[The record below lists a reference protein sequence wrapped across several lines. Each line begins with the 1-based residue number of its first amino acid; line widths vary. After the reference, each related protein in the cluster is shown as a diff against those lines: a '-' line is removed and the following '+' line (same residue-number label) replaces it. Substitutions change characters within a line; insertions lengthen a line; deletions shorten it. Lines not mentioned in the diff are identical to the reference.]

1 MTVPMRLPMKFRRRR
16 SGAWFGR
23 VLVAASFALAVLSDA
38 YAQHPGPSVTTSSP
52 DAQQSRTARPRSP
65 EGQPSAQS
73 LPKRLPERETTDQ
86 KVALSDRSL
95 RFKASAGS
103 IPLFDGEG
111 NLQAEV
117 AYVAYALEASNS
129 ADRPVTFLLNG
140 GPGAASAYLNIG
152 AIGPWRLPMD
162 RAVPSTR
169 PQLQP
174 NDETWLDFTDLVF
187 IDPPGTGYS
196 RITATGDAARR
207 QFWSVGGDADA
218 LAVVIRKWIEQA
230 GRQTSAKFIVGESY
244 GGFRAPKIAK
254 VLQSEQGTGIRG
266 LVMISP
272 VLDFASFGQH
282 RHAPMSWVS
291 SLPSMAAAALD
302 AKGRFDRAALRD
314 VELYA
319 TGDYLRDL
327 LKGERDLAALDR
339 ISGRVAELIGLQ
351 PTLVRRLAGR
361 VDAATFR
368 REFYRQRGLVG
379 SAYDPTVT
387 AFDPHPNS
395 AMSRYP
401 DPMLDAVSAP
411 LTSAMTDLYQRV
423 LHWRVDLPYKLL
435 DREVSSHWDWGRG
448 RAAPEAVDD
457 LVTVLSDDPNMRVLV
472 THGATDL
479 VTPYFATQLLL
490 DQLPL
495 SGSADRLKLAVY
507 GGGHMFYSRD
517 ASRRALRADAE
528 ALYRAALQVEWARVT
543 ANPPRR
549 SRIRRSA
556 PATALRRR
564 RGACRVGAFLG
575 DCRDARGRARTA
587 AGSARTMSISACA
600 GSPWPSRF
608 PSQRCGA

>member
-1 MTVPMRLPMKFRRRR
+1 MERMRLPVRIRRYP
-16 SGAWFGR
+16 SGAGM
-23 VLVAASFALAVLSDA
+23 VAVIVAAGFALGMLSDA
-38 YAQHPGPSVTTSSP
+38 HAQHPALSAPTSS
-52 DAQQSRTARPRSP
+52 AETQQPRTVHPRGQN
-65 EGQPSAQS
+65 GQPGVQS
-73 LPKRLPERETTDQ
+73 VPARLPERQTTDQ
-86 KVALSDRSL
+86 SVDLSGRSL

-103 IPLFDGEG
+103 IPLFDVEG

-117 AYVAYALEASNS
+117 AYIAYVLEGSS
-129 ADRPVTFLLNG
+129 AAERPVTFLVNG

-162 RAVPSTR
+162 RAVPSTQ
-169 PQLQP
+169 PQLRP

-207 QFWSVGGDADA
+207 HFWSVGGDADA
-218 LAVVIRKWIEQA
+218 LAVVIRKWTEQA
-230 GRQTSAKFIVGESY
+230 GRQVSAKFIVGESY

-254 VLQSEQGTGIRG
+254 ILQSEQGLGIRG
-266 LVMISP
+266 LVMVSP

-282 RHAPMSWVS
+282 RYSPMSWVG
-291 SLPSMAAAALD
+291 SLPSMAAAALE
-302 AKGRFDRAALRD
+302 AKGRYDRNALRD

-319 TGDYLRDL
+319 VGDYLRDL
-327 LKGERDLAALDR
+327 LKGERDTAALDR
-339 ISGRVAELIGLQ
+339 ISARVAAVIGLE

-361 VDAATFR
+361 VDRATFQ

-395 AMSRYP
+395 STSRFP
-401 DPMLDAVSAP
+401 DPMLDAVTAP

-423 LHWRVDLPYKLL
+423 LHWRVERPYKLL
-435 DREVSSHWDWGRG
+435 EREVTSHWDWGRG

-457 LVTVLSDDPNMRVLV
+457 LVTVLSADPNIRVLV

-479 VTPYFATQLLL
+479 VTPYFTTQLLL

-495 SGSADRLKLAVY
+495 YGSADRVKLAVY

-517 ASRRALRADAE
+517 AARRALRADAE
-528 ALYRAALQVEWARVT
+528 ALYRAVLQP
-543 ANPPRR
+543 N
-549 SRIRRSA
+549 
-556 PATALRRR
+556 
-564 RGACRVGAFLG
+564 
-575 DCRDARGRARTA
+575 GRE
-587 AGSARTMSISACA
+587 
-600 GSPWPSRF
+600 
-608 PSQRCGA
+608 